1 MNYATAKGKRIEES
15 RSTRE
20 EIPDTSGLSPTGR
33 IAAWSA
39 RHRWWV
45 VAGSFLVLLVMV
57 FVLNTVETQT
67 LDYQGEGESAEGA
80 DLVTDGFG
88 SNFEPTEQL
97 LFSNPSL
104 DAGSPTYRSTVEGL
118 VSELRALPEVA
129 SVSSFY
135 DTNSP
140 EMVSDDGHVVLAQV
154 VLAGDLDDAEDNIGT
169 VLEPVLAANA
179 DEPDFEISMA
189 GPASLLHEVERID
202 EEDFGNMIVITMI
215 LALSF
220 MLIAFRGVVA
230 AIIPLILAV
239 GSIFAALGVAALLSH
254 VFPMVEFLAQVVLL
268 MGMAVGVDYSLF
280 IVSRY
285 RNERKAG
292 KTKMEAVAT
301 ASNTTGRAVFYAGL
315 TVILSL
321 AGLILT
327 GSDLFI
333 SMAAGVIIVV
343 LIALVA
349 SLTLL
354 PAMLAVLGDKVD
366 ALRLPII
373 GRDRADSGGGIW
385 GAITDKVLARPAV
398 IATIT
403 ATALIALAIPA
414 LSLNLGFAQGSDALH
429 DDVAGK
435 RAMELLEENFA
446 AGLATPAFVIVE
458 DADVTSGPVQASVTN
473 LIAAMEQDEAFAP
486 PFNVVENSQGNLLYV
501 EVPLTAGVDE
511 DEAEAS
517 IRHLRSNIIPDAFS
531 GSMATTYVSGAAA
544 GALDF
549 TDQMTDSAPYVFAF
563 VLGLAFILLLVM
575 FRSIVI
581 PLKAIALNLLSVGAA
596 YGVAVMVF
604 QWGWGIGIL
613 GSEATGVIGAWLP
626 LFLFAIV
633 FGLSMDYHML
643 LLNRIKE
650 SYDEGFSN
658 EKSVSRGIKLTA
670 GQITSAAAIMVGV
683 FGTFALGRGIETQQM
698 GLGLGVAVLID
709 ATVIR
714 TVLLPASMKLL
725 GDRNWYLPSWLEWL
739 PNVSSSESVQDRK
752 MVPEAIPNMSGD

>member
-15 RSTRE
+15 RSTRDQ
-20 EIPDTSGLSPTGR
+20 ILDTSALNPIGK

-39 RHRWWV
+39 LHRWWV
-45 VAGSFLVLLVMV
+45 VAGSILVLVVMM
-57 FVLNTVETQT
+57 FVLNTVETKE
-67 LDYQGEGESAEGA
+67 LDYEGEGESAEGA
-80 DLVTDGFG
+80 ALITDGFD
-88 SNFEPTEQL
+88 SSFVPTEQL

-104 DAGSPTYRSTVEGL
+104 DAESPAYRSTVQGL
-118 VSELRALPEVA
+118 VSELRELPEVE
-129 SVSSFY
+129 SVVSFY
-135 DTNSP
+135 DTDSP
-140 EMVSDDGHVVLAQV
+140 EMVSDDGHVVRAQV
-154 VLAGDLDDAEDNIGT
+154 VLAGDFDDAEDNIGT

-179 DEPDFEISMA
+179 DQPDFEISMA
-189 GPASLLHEVERID
+189 GPASLLHEEERIS
-202 EEDFGNMIVITMI
+202 EEDFSNMIVITMI

-220 MLIAFRGVVA
+220 MLIAFRGVIA

-239 GSIFAALGVAALLSH
+239 GSIFAALGVATLVSYA
-254 VFPMVEFLAQVVLL
+254 FPMIDILAQVVLL

-292 KTKMEAVAT
+292 RSKMEAIAT

-315 TVILSL
+315 TVLLSL
-321 AGLILT
+321 VGLIFT
-327 GSDLFI
+327 GSDIFI
-333 SMAAGVIIVV
+333 SMAVGVIIVV

-373 GRDRADSGGGIW
+373 GRDRGDSGGGIW

-429 DDVAGK
+429 DDVVSK

-446 AGLATPAFVIVE
+446 AGLATPAFVIIE

-473 LIAAMEQDEAFAP
+473 LIAALEQDEAFSR
-486 PFNVVENSQGNLLYV
+486 PFNVVENGQGNLLFV
-501 EVPLTAGVDE
+501 EVPLTASSDE

-517 IRHLRSNIIPDAFS
+517 IRHLRSDIIPDAFS
-531 GSMATTYVSGAAA
+531 SSTAITYVSGAAA
-544 GALDF
+544 GSLDF
-549 TDQMTDSAPYVFAF
+549 TDQMTESAPYVFAF
-563 VLGLAFILLLVM
+563 ILGLAFILLLVM

-581 PLKAIALNLLSVGAA
+581 PFKAIALNLLSVGAA
-596 YGVAVMVF
+596 YGVVVMVF
-604 QWGWGIGIL
+604 QWGWGISLL
-613 GSEATGVIGAWLP
+613 GSESTGVVGAWLP

-658 EKSVSRGIKLTA
+658 EESVSRGIKLTA

-683 FGTFALGRGIETQQM
+683 FGTFALGRGIDTQQM

-709 ATVIR
+709 ATVIGLLSVGSQSSI
-714 TVLLPASMKLL
+714 VLRAPTTWS
-725 GDRNWYLPSWLEWL
+725 
-739 PNVSSSESVQDRK
+739 
-752 MVPEAIPNMSGD
+752 